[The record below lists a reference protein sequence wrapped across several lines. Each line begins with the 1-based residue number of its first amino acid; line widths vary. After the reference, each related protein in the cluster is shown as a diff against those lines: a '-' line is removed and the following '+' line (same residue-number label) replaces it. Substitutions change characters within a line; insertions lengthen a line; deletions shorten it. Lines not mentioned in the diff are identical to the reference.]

1 MRDNNHPL
9 LELLAPAGDMERLR
23 MAVSYGADAV
33 YLAGSAFGMRA
44 FAGNFTGE
52 ELYQAVQYC
61 HQHGVACHVTIN
73 TMPRNNEI
81 AGLPAWLETLEDA
94 GVDAVIV
101 ADLGAFTLAGKYA
114 PHVKR
119 HISTQASISNY
130 ETARAWHDLGASR
143 VILARELS
151 LDEVA
156 ELRAKTPREL
166 EIEAFA
172 HGAMC
177 VSYSGRCLL
186 SNYMTGRDSNRG
198 ACAQPCRYQYHLVE
212 EKRPGE
218 YFPVFEDEKGT
229 YIMNSR
235 DMCMIDHVQEL
246 YDVGL
251 NSLKIEG
258 RAKSAY
264 YAAIVTGAY
273 RHVIDD
279 VKAGRPVDLDW
290 RNEVDK
296 VSHRHYSTGF
306 WFGQPGQYYDDA
318 RYLRDWQVCAIVQSC
333 DENGSAILSLRN
345 KFRAGDTVEIVGP
358 NAKPVSF
365 RAPVMEEED
374 GTPLEEPRHPQMLFR
389 MQLPKPVP
397 PLSILRR
404 AVELSP
410 GKGE

>member
-1 MRDNNHPL
+1 
-9 LELLAPAGDMERLR
+9 
-23 MAVSYGADAV
+23 
-33 YLAGSAFGMRA
+33 
-44 FAGNFTGE
+44 
-52 ELYQAVQYC
+52 
-61 HQHGVACHVTIN
+61 
-73 TMPRNNEI
+73 
-81 AGLPAWLETLEDA
+81 
-94 GVDAVIV
+94 
-101 ADLGAFTLAGKYA
+101 
-114 PHVKR
+114 
-119 HISTQASISNY
+119 
-130 ETARAWHDLGASR
+130 
-143 VILARELS
+143 
-151 LDEVA
+151 
-156 ELRAKTPREL
+156 
-166 EIEAFA
+166 
-172 HGAMC
+172 
-177 VSYSGRCLL
+177 
-186 SNYMTGRDSNRG
+186 NYMTGRDSNRG

-333 DENGSAILSLRN
+333 DEHGLAVLSLRN
-345 KFRAGDTVEIVGP
+345 KFRAGDAVEIVGP
-358 NAKPVSF
+358 DTKPVAF
-365 RAPVMEEED
+365 TAPVMEEED
-374 GTPLEEPRHPQMLFR
+374 GTALEEPRHPQMLFR
-389 MQLPKPVP
+389 MQLPQPVP

-410 GKGE
+410 GRGEN